1 MVVAHKL
8 VGVEA
13 PILNSEDP
21 EEQNHMVWN
30 SLRMKGDEAALR
42 MTMEMVDCMVETGLR
57 VEVGLKKTSLD
68 EVEEHTGLLPF
79 LNRDSQT

>member
-1 MVVAHKL
+1 
-8 VGVEA
+8 
-13 PILNSEDP
+13 
-21 EEQNHMVWN
+21 MVWN
-30 SLRMKGDEAALR
+30 SLRMKGVEAALR

-57 VEVGLKKTSLD
+57 VEVGLKKTNPD